1 MHITDGS
8 GTCGISRAFILGAG
22 LGTRLRPLTGMLPKP
37 LIPFF
42 HEPLVLHAMRRCH
55 ECGIREF
62 IINTHH
68 LADAWDRVFPERSW
82 NGCPVHFSHEAV
94 LLDSGGGVKKI
105 EPWAAADEPLLVMNG
120 DTAATFDLRRVIA
133 AHMERRPAVTLALR
147 TDGDKRNVGFD
158 ASSGLVTDM
167 RHALGRDLGTCQFTG
182 AYCMEPEVFG
192 RIPADEA
199 VSIIPVFLDYI
210 REGRLHGILADDGLW
225 MDMGTP
231 GILPS
236 GPFGL
241 FLPPSAHSSG
251 SGNLPRVFRGLRLRD
266 RPRCHCGGRLPAEWL
281 HRLARGAGA
290 CGNPRGT
297 PHFLSFPLIDPM
309 KNILR
314 LLALLLCVSGLVHAE
329 HRVFTKKDGFLSM
342 RDKLNV
348 YFFRSDTHRLLVRDE
363 GSVQTPRYGSLDKAM
378 RRSPCVAG
386 VNGGFF
392 GADAAGT
399 PLGLVVQDGKRLFP
413 LASGAPLPC
422 PGSFTPGAKTAWSW
436 CAAPSLNG

>member
-22 LGTRLRPLTGMLPKP
+22 LGTRLRPLTGILPKP

-167 RHALGRDLGTCQFTG
+167 RHALGRDPGTCQFTG

-210 REGRLHGILADDGLW
+210 REGR
-225 MDMGTP
+225 
-231 GILPS
+231 
-236 GPFGL
+236 
-241 FLPPSAHSSG
+241 
-251 SGNLPRVFRGLRLRD
+251 
-266 RPRCHCGGRLPAEWL
+266 
-281 HRLARGAGA
+281 
-290 CGNPRGT
+290 
-297 PHFLSFPLIDPM
+297 
-309 KNILR
+309 
-314 LLALLLCVSGLVHAE
+314 
-329 HRVFTKKDGFLSM
+329 
-342 RDKLNV
+342 
-348 YFFRSDTHRLLVRDE
+348 
-363 GSVQTPRYGSLDKAM
+363 
-378 RRSPCVAG
+378 
-386 VNGGFF
+386 
-392 GADAAGT
+392 
-399 PLGLVVQDGKRLFP
+399 
-413 LASGAPLPC
+413 
-422 PGSFTPGAKTAWSW
+422 
-436 CAAPSLNG
+436 